1 MQFSSILESGVSTA
15 RAVFAFNSA
24 NVEGWGLYAE
34 AIVRPYLPLEGQLIS
49 LQYRLM
55 RAARMFL
62 DPMLNLGLITPEEA
76 KALIINDVAV
86 GETWAQNEV
95 ERYTY
100 RMPGQATA
108 YYYGYNKMQ
117 ALRTQTELK
126 LRDNFDQLAFHDFIL
141 AQGMLPPEIL
151 KDAVMTEFVPSQLN

>member
-1 MQFSSILESGVSTA
+1 M
-15 RAVFAFNSA
+15 
-24 NVEGWGLYAE
+24 
-34 AIVRPYLPLEGQLIS
+34 IS

-62 DPMLNLGLITPEEA
+62 DPMLNLGLITPAEA
-76 KALIINDVAV
+76 KDLLMKDVAL
-86 GETWAQNEV
+86 GESWAQNEI

-100 RMPGQATA
+100 RIPGQATA

-126 LRDNFDQLAFHDFIL
+126 LRDAFDQRAFHDFVL
-141 AQGMLPPEIL
+141 AQGLLPPDIL
-151 KDAVMTEFVPSQLN
+151 KNAVMNEFVPSQLN